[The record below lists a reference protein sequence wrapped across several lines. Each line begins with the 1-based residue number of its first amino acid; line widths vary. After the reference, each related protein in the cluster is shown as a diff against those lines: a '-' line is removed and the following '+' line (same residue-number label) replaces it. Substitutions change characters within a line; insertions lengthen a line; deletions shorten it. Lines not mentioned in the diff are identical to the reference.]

1 MVASVYAAAHSWV
14 TLPATYPNERSL
26 AVLAEINFG
35 QILWT
40 TIVVFF
46 MIAYLMILFRVIFD
60 IFRNRDMS
68 GGMKAVWLIAMLFL
82 PVLVLFIYVIV
93 HGTGMAE
100 RDMAQQQA
108 AEADFKQY
116 VSKAAADAGP
126 AAEIAKAKEL
136 LDAGSISQQEF
147 EALKAKALA

>member
-1 MVASVYAAAHSWV
+1 
-14 TLPATYPNERSL
+14 
-26 AVLAEINFG
+26 VLAEINFG

-60 IFRNRDMS
+60 IFRNREMS

-108 AEADFKQY
+108 AEADFKRY